1 MAQEATTAGLG
12 EGGEAGGAAGG
23 NTRGSLGM
31 SVRGL
36 ELPVQ
41 EEKEEKAA
49 AQRGKRS
56 SPAAPASGGRMSPA
70 KRPVAKEPHAL
81 PARLQEW
88 ASG

>member
-41 EEKEEKAA
+41 EEKEEKAV

-56 SPAAPASGGRMSPA
+56 SPVTPASGGRMSPA

>member
-23 NTRGSLGM
+23 TCGSLGM

-49 AQRGKRS
+49 AQRGKHS